1 VIPTALLR
9 FNVAISCYIAKDG
22 LPADSSHATTS
33 AVWIRERK
41 AKSLS
46 MRSMLP
52 VSSSIETRGRLLTVD
67 PKGPAR
73 TPGEL

>member
-1 VIPTALLR
+1 MIPTALMR
-9 FNVAISCYIAKDG
+9 FNVAISRYIAKDG

-41 AKSLS
+41 AESLS

-52 VSSSIETRGRLLTVD
+52 VSFSIGT
-67 PKGPAR
+67 
-73 TPGEL
+73 